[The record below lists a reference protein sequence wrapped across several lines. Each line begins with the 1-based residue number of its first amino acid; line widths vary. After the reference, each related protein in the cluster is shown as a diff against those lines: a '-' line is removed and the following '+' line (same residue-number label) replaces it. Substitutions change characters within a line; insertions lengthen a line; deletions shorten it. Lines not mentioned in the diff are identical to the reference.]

1 MAEPDEKKNEE
12 QENNDDSKQIREKN
26 IPIKLIFISFLI
38 IALLFGGYFM
48 LKSGILSGSGSD
60 NTAIALENQDAKT
73 DIGPIYP
80 LETFIVNLVG
90 NQGKSYLKAKIE
102 LELNDEKLK
111 KEIDKRLP
119 QFRDTILTLLS
130 NKSDEEIKSLE
141 GKYQLRE
148 EIVTNLN
155 QFLTT
160 GKVLNIYFT
169 DFIVQ

>member
-1 MAEPDEKKNEE
+1 MAENAKNKIEDEKK
-12 QENNDDSKQIREKN
+12 ENNKMIREKKF
-26 IPIKLIFISFLI
+26 PVKLIFICFLI
-38 IALLFGGYFM
+38 IAIVLGGYFI
-48 LKSGILSGSGSD
+48 LKSGILSGSD
-60 NTAIALENQDAKT
+60 NTAIASNDQNAKL

-102 LELNDEKLK
+102 LELDNEKLT

-130 NKSDEEIKSLE
+130 SKSNDEIKTLE
-141 GKYQLRE
+141 GKYLLRE
-148 EIVTNLN
+148 EIVSMLN

-160 GKVLNIYFT
+160 GKVVNIYFT

>member
-1 MAEPDEKKNEE
+1 MAELDEKINEE
-12 QENNDDSKQIREKN
+12 EEENKVESKQIVKKN
-26 IPIKLIFISFLI
+26 IPIKLIFISFLM
-38 IALLFGGYFM
+38 IALLFGGYFI
-48 LKSGILSGSGSD
+48 LKSGILSGSGSG
-60 NTAIALENQDAKT
+60 NTAIALEDQNVKP

-130 NKSDEEIKSLE
+130 SKK
-141 GKYQLRE
+141 
-148 EIVTNLN
+148 
-155 QFLTT
+155 
-160 GKVLNIYFT
+160 
-169 DFIVQ
+169 